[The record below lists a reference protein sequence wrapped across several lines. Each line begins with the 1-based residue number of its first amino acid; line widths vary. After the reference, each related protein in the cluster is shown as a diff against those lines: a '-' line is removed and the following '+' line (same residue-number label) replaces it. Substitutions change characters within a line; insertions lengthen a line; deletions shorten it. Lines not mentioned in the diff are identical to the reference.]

1 MNDAPASHVEIQG
14 HCDPRFERVREAFA
28 ENFRERD
35 EVGASV
41 AIFLDGEC
49 VVDLWGGFADQKR
62 TRPWTEDTL
71 ANVYSTTKGMT
82 ALCAMRLV
90 ERGELDLDRP
100 VADYWPEFAA
110 SGKESL
116 PVRWL
121 LSHRAG
127 LPAVGPLL
135 PPEALFDW
143 EAMTAALAAQEPWW
157 SPGEQHGYHA
167 VTYGWL
173 VGEVIRRITGK
184 SVGTVFR
191 EEVAGPLGADFHI
204 GLPDAEHDRVAEM
217 SAMAQPTPDR
227 EGVNLMEEFMKDPQG
242 MLARAFMNPP
252 SMAMGPNHAEWRR
265 AEIPAANGHG
275 NARSVARVYGALAS
289 GRGPGETPLL
299 GEEVL
304 GRATEEQSS
313 GTDAVLKLDTRIGLG
328 FMLPQ
333 ERAEAR
339 FGPGCRSFGH
349 PGAGGS
355 VGCGD
360 PDARLGFGYVMN
372 RMGPHIL
379 LDPRAV
385 ALIDAAYD
393 SLD

>member
-1 MNDAPASHVEIQG
+1 MSDAAEPRAQIQG
-14 HCDPRFERVREAFA
+14 TCDPRFERVREAFA

-41 AIFLDGEC
+41 SLFLDGEC

-62 TRPWTEDTL
+62 TRPWTRDTV

-82 ALCAMRLV
+82 ALCALMLV

-100 VADYWPEFAA
+100 VAEYWPEFAA
-110 SGKESL
+110 AGKEAV

-143 EAMTAALAAQEPWW
+143 DAMAEALAGQAPWW
-157 SPGEQHGYHA
+157 DPGEAHGYHA

-173 VGEVIRRITGK
+173 VGEVVRRITGR
-184 SVGTVFR
+184 SVGTFFR
-191 EEVAGPLGADFHI
+191 EEVAGPLDADFHI
-204 GLPDAEHDRVAEM
+204 GLPDAEHDRAAEM
-217 SAMAQPTPDR
+217 SAMAAPPSDR
-227 EGVNLMEEFMKDPQG
+227 EGVNLMEAFLKDPEG

-252 SMAMGPNHAEWRR
+252 SMAMGPNHADWRR

-275 NARSVARVYGALAS
+275 NARSVARVYGALAA
-289 GRGPGETPLL
+289 GRGPGGAPLL
-299 GEEVL
+299 GADTLEQAV
-304 GRATEEQSS
+304 EEQSNGLDS
-313 GTDAVLKLDTRIGLG
+313 VLQIDTRIGLG

-333 ERAEAR
+333 ERKEAR
-339 FGPGCRSFGH
+339 FGPGGRSFGH

-360 PDARLGFGYVMN
+360 PDAGLGFGYVMN

-385 ALIDAAYD
+385 ALIEAAYD